1 MIVAAG
7 LLVLVGLGLFVA
19 GLLTEVTA
27 FYWACVAACVVAAV
41 VLYLARR
48 RMVTSVPAPAVA
60 VPAGAAAVPTAGGEA
75 AGRHAGGAGAR
86 AASASASTAT
96 PAPAEQMAPA
106 AAAAAES
113 SAVVSGPPAAV
124 PDAAPA
130 ATAPAATPTP
140 DPAITAAAAPARAEP
155 TGAGRSSFPADHRDA
170 GEPPVEEVEVTDLL
184 LVVDLKDEVLVID
197 EHPRYHVEGCRHLS
211 GQETFPIPLDEARTD
226 GFTPCGTCRPYATLA
241 DRVRSRKS

>member
-48 RMVTSVPAPAVA
+48 RMTTPAPVA
-60 VPAGAAAVPTAGGEA
+60 AAPVGATGNPAGDVGG
-75 AGRHAGGAGAR
+75 AGRHAGAAGTAGAT
-86 AASASASTAT
+86 AASTSTTVAT
-96 PAPAEQMAPA
+96 PAPAEQVAPA

-113 SAVVSGPPAAV
+113 SAAVSGPPAAV
-124 PDAAPA
+124 PDPTPPVAAPA
-130 ATAPAATPTP
+130 TAT
-140 DPAITAAAAPARAEP
+140 
-155 TGAGRSSFPADHRDA
+155 TGAARSSSPTLGEA

-197 EHPRYHVEGCRHLS
+197 EHPRYHVEGCRHLTGS
-211 GQETFPIPLDEARTD
+211 ETIPIPMDEARTD
-226 GFTPCGTCRPYATLA
+226 GFTPCGTCRPDATLA
-241 DRVRSRKS
+241 ERVRSRKQ

>member
-1 MIVAAG
+1 VIVAAG

-48 RMVTSVPAPAVA
+48 RMAAPSPAP
-60 VPAGAAAVPTAGGEA
+60 VPVGAAAVPTAGGGA
-75 AGRHAGGAGAR
+75 AGRHAGAT
-86 AASASASTAT
+86 AASTSASTGT
-96 PAPAEQMAPA
+96 PAPAEQVAPTA
-106 AAAAAES
+106 AAAAGS

-130 ATAPAATPTP
+130 DLT
-140 DPAITAAAAPARAEP
+140 PARGEP
-155 TGAGRSSFPADHRDA
+155 SVAGRSSSPAAHRDA

-184 LVVDLKDEVLVID
+184 LVVDLRDEVLVID
-197 EHPRYHVEGCRHLS
+197 EHPRYHVGGCRHLS
-211 GQETFPIPLDEARTD
+211 GQETIPIPLDEARAD
-226 GFTPCGTCRPYATLA
+226 GFTPCGTCRPDATLA
-241 DRVRSRKS
+241 ERVRSRKS